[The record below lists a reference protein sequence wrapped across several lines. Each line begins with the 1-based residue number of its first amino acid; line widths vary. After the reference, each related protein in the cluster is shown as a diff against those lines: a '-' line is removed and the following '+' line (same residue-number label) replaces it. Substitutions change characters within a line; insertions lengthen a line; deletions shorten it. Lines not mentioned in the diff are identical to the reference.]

1 MNETDNKMHLS
12 GGGKLIHDDNNAFY
26 SDDVENDSKIGSSSI
41 LCFIWILR
49 ETFWKQVS
57 RKDLNSIRVL
67 TYFNFK
73 SNTIL
78 GSQK

>member
-26 SDDVENDSKIGSSSI
+26 SNDVENDSKIGSSSI

-49 ETFWKQVS
+49 KT
-57 RKDLNSIRVL
+57 
-67 TYFNFK
+67 
-73 SNTIL
+73 
-78 GSQK
+78 